1 MLIKEIESQSQSQNT
16 IQAEDLDDVEDDE
29 SVEDEVDEEKVDEIN
44 IKKAPQKSKNRT
56 DSVEE
61 DSLPD
66 AADGKRHGD
75 DENIETSAEITA
87 GVGSKRIKKK
97 QKQDYVVTA
106 ASEQDLTAMFSPSGL
121 LLSTDWDTIK
131 DPVMREFKLEG
142 FGYSKNNTIALKLT
156 VPPGS
161 TRWSFNICPP
171 DHVDSTNILLH
182 FNPRKGKKTE
192 LVMNDKQGTWGM

>member
-1 MLIKEIESQSQSQNT
+1 MPLKELFAIEYAGMNVITGELTEHVTS
-16 IQAEDLDDVEDDE
+16 LDPGTGQINWQMPDVGR
-29 SVEDEVDEEKVDEIN
+29 VY
-44 IKKAPQKSKNRT
+44 T
-56 DSVEE
+56 
-61 DSLPD
+61 
-66 AADGKRHGD
+66 KRHGD

-142 FGYSKNNTIALKLT
+142 FSKKCTCPRQAGRKAEALYG
-156 VPPGS
+156 PG
-161 TRWSFNICPP
+161 R
-171 DHVDSTNILLH
+171 
-182 FNPRKGKKTE
+182 
-192 LVMNDKQGTWGM
+192 